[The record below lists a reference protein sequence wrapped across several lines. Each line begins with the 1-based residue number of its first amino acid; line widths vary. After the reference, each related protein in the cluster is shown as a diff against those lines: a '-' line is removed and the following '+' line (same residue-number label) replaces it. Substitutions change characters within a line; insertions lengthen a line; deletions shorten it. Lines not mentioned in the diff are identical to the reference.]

1 MEANDLNAEIC
12 AGEKRSRSVEAT
24 SAEGNSQK
32 KKREKLVAKK
42 SMVLNP
48 PLPSIE
54 IGENEGRKAAVPRTV
69 QLSDDASNDMP
80 NEVEEGGE
88 THEEKKAKKIAD
100 REIFWLQMKHP
111 PIQLRQETSKKGRSI
126 KYLGNSKYT
135 IKLVPFER
143 NGKGARVFT
152 SCVKAVRSNVAKDRA
167 INIVPGMMC
176 KVAGDAHNMFMIHSI
191 ELYLVHPH
199 R

>member
-1 MEANDLNAEIC
+1 MQANDFNAEIC

-54 IGENEGRKAAVPRTV
+54 IGENEGAKGGSSSDSS
-69 QLSDDASNDMP
+69 SDDASNDMP

-126 KYLGNSKYT
+126 KYLGNRKYT

>member
-1 MEANDLNAEIC
+1 MEPNDLNAEIC
-12 AGEKRSRSVEAT
+12 AGEKRSRGVEETLAG
-24 SAEGNSQK
+24 GNNQK
-32 KKREKLVAKK
+32 TKRKKLVARKN
-42 SMVLNP
+42 MVMNP

-54 IGENEGRKAAVPRTV
+54 IGENEGAKGGSSSDSS
-69 QLSDDASNDMP
+69 SDDASDDMP
-80 NEVEEGGE
+80 NEVDEGGQ
-88 THEEKKAKKIAD
+88 THEEKKTKKTAE
-100 REIFWLQMKHP
+100 REKFWLEMKHT
-111 PIQLRQETSKKGRSI
+111 PIQVRQETSKKGRSI
-126 KYLGNSKYT
+126 KYHGNSKYT

-152 SCVKAVRSNVAKDRA
+152 SCIKVVRSNVAKDKA

-191 ELYLVHPH
+191 ELYLAHPH